1 MLDEL
6 VVRNLGLIEETRV
19 CPGRGLVVVSGETG
33 TGKTM
38 LLGALRLL
46 LGADAR
52 PDLVGPF
59 GDETV
64 VEGRFLIEG
73 EEVVAGR
80 RLPREGRSRAYL
92 NGSLASGKLLEE
104 RIGSLVEIIGQHDQV
119 FLTRQSE
126 VRSLVDGLLD
136 AKGLVAFDAYRSART
151 TAGELEHVRST
162 LGGDVRALARE
173 LDLTRFQAEEIT
185 RAGFSPGDADKLE
198 KRAERLRNAEA
209 LATHLYAATLLTE
222 ASAESLGEAVSEV
235 RKSARLDRDLESLAA
250 ESGEAAEILRE
261 LGRSIRLAAEAIS
274 ADPEALTE
282 VEQRLTLL
290 GELSRKYGPTLDDVL
305 EFGVAAG
312 RRSDELTGLLSKADS
327 IDGEL
332 GAARAGVASQG
343 ALLAEARRRAA
354 GVLAEGAMGHL
365 RELGLIDPVV
375 SIEVLDGEPT
385 ATGADQVK
393 LLFASDRRLQLGEVS
408 KVASGGELSRLVLS
422 LRLAARAGAGKVSA
436 DVLVFDEIDAG
447 VGGTTALELGRKL
460 GTLANDCQVL
470 CVTHLP
476 QVAAFAD
483 SHFVVERS
491 ENRATVREIDGDQ
504 RIAELSRMLAGLPE
518 SSRGREAAAEL
529 VAIARGDA
537 GRPG

>member
-6 VVRNLGLIEETRV
+6 VVRNIGLIEETRV

-64 VEGRFLIEG
+64 VEGRFLIDG

-80 RLPREGRSRAYL
+80 RLLREGRSRAYL

-104 RIGSLVEIIGQHDQV
+104 RVGSLVEIIGQNDQV

-136 AKGLVAFDAYRSART
+136 SEGLVALDAYRSVRKR
-151 TAGELEHVRST
+151 AGELERARTT

-173 LDLTRFQAEEIT
+173 LDLTRFQAEEIAG
-185 RAGFSPGDADKLE
+185 AGFSPGDADKLE
-198 KRAERLRNAEA
+198 KRAQRLRNAEA
-209 LATHLYAATLLTE
+209 LASHLHTATSFTE
-222 ASAESLGEAVSEV
+222 ASSESLGEAVSEV
-235 RKSARLDRDLESLAA
+235 RKGARLDRDLESLAG

-261 LGRSIRLAAEAIS
+261 LGRSIRLAAETIS

-290 GELSRKYGPTLDDVL
+290 GDLCRKYGPTLDDVL
-305 EFGVAAG
+305 AFGVQAR
-312 RRSDELTGLLSKADS
+312 RRSEELAGLLSKADS
-327 IDGEL
+327 IDSEL
-332 GAARAGVASQG
+332 VAAQAEVGSQG
-343 ALLAEARRRAA
+343 TLLAEARRRAA
-354 GVLAEGAMGHL
+354 GLLAKGAMGHL
-365 RELGLIDPVV
+365 RELGLTDPIV

-385 ATGADQVK
+385 AAGADQVK

-422 LRLAARAGAGKVSA
+422 LRLAARAGAGKDMA
-436 DVLVFDEIDAG
+436 AVLVFDEIDAG

-460 GTLANDCQVL
+460 GTLASDCQVL

-491 ENRATVREIDGDQ
+491 DNRATVREIDGEE

-529 VAIARGDA
+529 VAIARGEA
-537 GRPG
+537 GLLR

>member
-6 VVRNLGLIEETRV
+6 VVRNIGLIEETRV

-46 LGADAR
+46 LGADTR

-64 VEGRFLIEG
+64 VEGRFLIAG

-92 NGSLASGKLLEE
+92 NGSLASGKILEE
-104 RIGSLVEIIGQHDQV
+104 RIGSVVEIIGQHDQV

-136 AKGLVAFDAYRSART
+136 SEGLVALKAYRSARAA
-151 TAGELEHVRST
+151 AGELERVRST
-162 LGGDVRALARE
+162 LGGDVRALTRE
-173 LDLTRFQAEEIT
+173 LDLTRFQVEEIA

-198 KRAERLRNAEA
+198 KRAQRLRNAEA
-209 LATHLYAATLLTE
+209 IASHLHAATSLTG
-222 ASAESLGEAVSEV
+222 ASLESLGEAVSEV
-235 RKSARLDRDLESLAA
+235 RKGARLDRELESMAA
-250 ESGEAAEILRE
+250 ESGEATEILRA
-261 LGRSIRLAAEAIS
+261 LGRSIRLAAETIS
-274 ADPEALTE
+274 ADPQALTE

-290 GELSRKYGPTLDDVL
+290 GDLCRKYGPTLSDVL
-305 EFGVAAG
+305 EFGVEAS
-312 RRSDELTGLLSKADS
+312 RRSEELDGLLSKADS
-327 IDGEL
+327 IDAEL
-332 GAARAGVASQG
+332 LVAQAEVASQG
-343 ALLAEARRRAA
+343 ALLAEGRRRAA
-354 GVLAEGAMGHL
+354 AVLAGGAMGHL
-365 RELGLIDPVV
+365 RELGLTDPVV

-393 LLFASDRRLQLGEVS
+393 LLFASDRRLQLGDVS
-408 KVASGGELSRLVLS
+408 KVASGGELSRLILS
-422 LRLAARAGAGKVSA
+422 LRLAARAGAGKDSPA
-436 DVLVFDEIDAG
+436 VLVFDEIDAG
-447 VGGTTALELGRKL
+447 VGGTTALALGRKL

-483 SHFVVERS
+483 SHFVVERT

-504 RIAELSRMLAGLPE
+504 RIAELSRMLAGLPK

-537 GRPG
+537 DPLR

>member
-6 VVRNLGLIEETRV
+6 VVRNLGLIEEARV

-33 TGKTM
+33 TGKTL

-59 GDETV
+59 GDEAV
-64 VEGRFLIEG
+64 VEGRFLVDG

-92 NGSLASGKLLEE
+92 DGSLASGKQLEG
-104 RIGSLVEIIGQHDQV
+104 RLGSLVEIIGQHDQV

-126 VRSLVDGLLD
+126 VRSLVDDLLD
-136 AKGLVAFDAYRSART
+136 SDGRQALNAYRSART
-151 TAGELEHVRST
+151 AAGELERARST

-173 LDLTRFQAEEIT
+173 LDLARFQAEEIA
-185 RAGFSPGDADKLE
+185 RAGFNPGDDDRLE
-198 KRAERLRNAEA
+198 KLADRLRNAEA
-209 LATHLYAATLLTE
+209 LVIHLQNSTSLAE
-222 ASAESLGEAVSEV
+222 ASSESLGEAVSEL
-235 RKSARLDRDLESLAA
+235 RKSARLDRDLESLAGQA
-250 ESGEAAEILRE
+250 GEAADALRE
-261 LGRSIRLAAEAIS
+261 LGRSIRLAAEGIA
-274 ADPEALTE
+274 ADPEALME

-290 GELSRKYGPTLDDVL
+290 GDLRRKYGPSLDDVL
-305 EFGVAAG
+305 AFGAEAA
-312 RRSDELTGLLSKADS
+312 RKSEELAGLLGKADS
-327 IDGEL
+327 IDVEI
-332 GAARAGVASQG
+332 ARAQAEVASQG
-343 ALLAEARRRAA
+343 VLLAEARRRAA
-354 GVLAEGAMGHL
+354 GILAEGAAGHL
-365 RELGLIDPVV
+365 RDLGLSDPVLA
-375 SIEVLDGEPT
+375 IEVVDADPGPS
-385 ATGADQVK
+385 GADQVRM
-393 LLFASDRRLQLGEVS
+393 LFASDRRLQPGEVA

-422 LRLAARAGAGKVSA
+422 LRLAARSGAGKVSA
-436 DVLVFDEIDAG
+436 SVLAFDEIDSG

-460 GTLANDCQVL
+460 GALAGTCQVL

-491 ENRATVREIDGDQ
+491 KNRATVREIDGEH

-518 SSRGREAAAEL
+518 SSRGREAATEL
-529 VAIARGDA
+529 VAIARG
-537 GRPG
+537 GPGPLQ

>member
-6 VVRNLGLIEETRV
+6 VVRNIGLIEETRV

-64 VEGRFLIEG
+64 VEGRFLIDG

-119 FLTRQSE
+119 FLTRQTE
-126 VRSLVDGLLD
+126 VRYLIDGLLD
-136 AKGLVAFDAYRSART
+136 HDGRVALEAYRSARAA
-151 TAGELEHVRST
+151 AGELERARST
-162 LGGDVRALARE
+162 LGGDERALARE
-173 LDLTRFQAEEIT
+173 LDLTRFQAEEIA
-185 RAGFSPGDADKLE
+185 RGGFSPEDADKLE
-198 KRAERLRNAEA
+198 KRAQRLRNAEA
-209 LATHLYAATLLTE
+209 IASHLHAATSLIESSLD
-222 ASAESLGEAVSEV
+222 SLGDGVSEV
-235 RKSARLDRDLESLAA
+235 RKGARLDRDLESLAA
-250 ESGEAAEILRE
+250 ESGHAGEMLRE
-261 LGRSIRLAAEAIS
+261 LGRSIRLAAESSS
-274 ADPEALTE
+274 ADPEALTD

-290 GELSRKYGPTLDDVL
+290 GDLCRKYGPTLKDVL
-305 EFGVAAG
+305 EFGVEAS
-312 RRSDELTGLLSKADS
+312 RRSEELGGLLGKADS

-332 GAARAGVASQG
+332 AAAQTEVVSQG
-343 ALLAEARRRAA
+343 ALLAEARRRAGA
-354 GVLAEGAMGHL
+354 VLAEGATGHL
-365 RELGLIDPVV
+365 RELGLTDPVV

-408 KVASGGELSRLVLS
+408 KVASGGELSRLILS
-422 LRLAARAGAGKVSA
+422 LRLAARTGPGKVPA
-436 DVLVFDEIDAG
+436 VLVFDEIDAG
-447 VGGTTALELGRKL
+447 VGGSTALELGRKL
-460 GTLANDCQVL
+460 GTLASDCQVL

-476 QVAAFAD
+476 QIAAFAD
-483 SHFVVERS
+483 SHFVVERT

-537 GRPG
+537 GPLR

>member
-6 VVRNLGLIEETRV
+6 AVRNLGLIEETRL

-46 LGADAR
+46 LGEDAR
-52 PDLVGPF
+52 PELVGPF

-64 VEGRFLIEG
+64 VEGRFLIDG
-73 EEVVAGR
+73 DEVVVGR

-92 NGSLASGKLLEE
+92 NGSLASGRLLEE
-104 RIGSLVEIIGQHDQV
+104 RLGGLVEIIGQHDQV
-119 FLTRQSE
+119 FLTRRNE

-136 AKGLVAFDAYRSART
+136 AKGLAALDAYRSARI
-151 TAGELEHVRST
+151 TAGRLTEARST
-162 LGGDVRALARE
+162 LGGDLRALVRE
-173 LDLTRFQAEEIT
+173 LDLTRFQAAEIAG
-185 RAGFSPGDADKLE
+185 AGFSPGDDDKLE

-209 LATHLYAATLLTE
+209 LASHLQAATSLTE
-222 ASAESLGEAVSEV
+222 ASSESLSQAVSEM
-235 RKSARLDRDLESLAA
+235 RKSARLDRDLEALAE
-250 ESGEAAEILRE
+250 ESGQTAEILRE
-261 LGRSIRLAAEAIS
+261 LGRSIRLAAETIS
-274 ADPEALTE
+274 ADPEALSE
-282 VEQRLTLL
+282 VEQRLTAL
-290 GELSRKYGPTLDDVL
+290 GDLCRKYGPTLDDVL
-305 EFGVAAG
+305 EFGVEAS
-312 RRSDELTGLLSKADS
+312 RRSEELVGLLKKADS
-327 IDGEL
+327 IDADLVSAQAE
-332 GAARAGVASQG
+332 VASQG
-343 ALLAEARRRAA
+343 ARLAGARRRT
-354 GVLAEGAMGHL
+354 GQVLAEGAMAHL
-365 RELGLIDPVV
+365 RQLGLVDPVV
-375 SIEVLDGEPT
+375 SIEVLTSEPA

-422 LRLAARAGAGKVSA
+422 LRLAARAGASKDSA
-436 DVLVFDEIDAG
+436 AVLVFDEIDSG

-460 GTLANDCQVL
+460 ATLANDCQVL

-476 QVAAFAD
+476 QIAAFAD

-491 ENRATVREIDGDQ
+491 DNRATVREIDGDQ

-518 SSRGREAAAEL
+518 STRGREAAAEL

-537 GRPG
+537 EPLR